1 MDDLIFPPLPPVDIF
16 DSVNT
21 ILNDIS
27 QGTFDYIK
35 SSDYKE
41 MLDNAYQA
49 VTQTESW
56 DFVKQPIKSF
66 MFSKDPKIGIIIKKM
81 EELGYHEHSGCSF
94 GCIMRDMQYIAVN
107 GEELFKVNYL
117 SSNYEK

>member
-1 MDDLIFPPLPPVDIF
+1 MADLIFPPLPPVDIF

-21 ILNDIS
+21 ILNDNTDIP
-27 QGTFDYIK
+27 GAFDYIK
-35 SSDYKE
+35 NDSYKL
-41 MLDNAYQA
+41 MLVNAYQA

-66 MFSKDPKIGIIIKKM
+66 MFSKDPKIGIIMQKM
-81 EELGYHEHSGCSF
+81 IELGYHGHSGCSF

-107 GEELFKVNYL
+107 GEELFKDNYL
-117 SSNYEK
+117 RSN